1 MSARE
6 DEHGWSR
13 GQRALHWATAVLVLA
28 GFVLAWVMVAVPFRP
43 LLLKFTL
50 YQAHKTIGLLV
61 IALTI
66 WRLGLR
72 AIRGRAGWPAGLSAT
87 QRRLAALGHAVIY
100 AFLLGVPVL
109 GYFTAAAAPIQI
121 PTFLFGVISVPH
133 AIAPDRAAFA
143 MLRPIHMWAAI
154 ALIVLA
160 AGHAAMAIRHH
171 RAGST
176 LLRRMW
182 RG

>member
-1 MSARE
+1 MD
-6 DEHGWSR
+6 DERGWSR
-13 GQRALHWATAVLVLA
+13 GQRVLHWATAILVLA

-43 LLLKFTL
+43 LLLKFSL
-50 YQAHKTIGLLV
+50 YQAHKTIGLIV
-61 IALTI
+61 IALTL

-72 AIRGRAGWPAGLSAT
+72 AIKGRAGWPADLSTT
-87 QRRLAALGHAVIY
+87 QRRRAALGHAAIY
-100 AFLLGVPVL
+100 TMLLGVPVL
-109 GYFTAAAAPIQI
+109 GYLTAAAAPIQI
-121 PTFLFGVISVPH
+121 PTLLFGVISVPH

-143 MLRPIHMWAAI
+143 LLRPIHMWAAI

-160 AGHAAMAIRHH
+160 VGHALMAIRHH

-176 LLRRMW
+176 LARRMW